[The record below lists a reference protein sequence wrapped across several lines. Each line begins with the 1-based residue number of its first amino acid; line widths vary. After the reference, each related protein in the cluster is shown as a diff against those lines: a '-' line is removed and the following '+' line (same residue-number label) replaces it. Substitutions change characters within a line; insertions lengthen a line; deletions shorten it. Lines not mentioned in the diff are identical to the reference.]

1 MIENIS
7 LPEEVEKTMDRRTSM
22 GVMGDLG
29 KYSQYQAAEAM
40 REAANNPGGSAGMG
54 MGMGAGVAM
63 GQMFAQSLQAA
74 QHTAPAQPAAGTQ
87 SAAAAFCSQCGQPL
101 APGAKFCS
109 HCGAQQSAGES
120 VRGLWPATA
129 TGREI
134 LPELRC
140 KAITLIVDGRANR
153 QQDGCLQGSNI

>member
-54 MGMGAGVAM
+54 MGMGRAQAWPWGRCLPRACRQRSTPRLHSRPQGHSLPLPLFAPSAVSRLPLVQNSALTAGRSKVRRISARPVA
-63 GQMFAQSLQAA
+63 
-74 QHTAPAQPAAGTQ
+74 
-87 SAAAAFCSQCGQPL
+87 
-101 APGAKFCS
+101 S
-109 HCGAQQSAGES
+109 HCNRARNSARTAVQSNNAYCRWKS
-120 VRGLWPATA
+120 
-129 TGREI
+129 
-134 LPELRC
+134 
-140 KAITLIVDGRANR
+140 K
-153 QQDGCLQGSNI
+153 